1 MRENILLISTP
12 MRVQVLPDHLPAG
25 DPKLKPEG
33 LLLSAML
40 LDVNKSTTGWF
51 RLAPSCRETTK
62 HYSRQKRCVICSYIY
77 TYDAYDHARGSFLKI
92 VNKTTFLY
100 VYVRFIDKI
109 ESDFLRTL
117 ANRLQVF
124 MQYE

>member
-12 MRVQVLPDHLPAG
+12 MRVQVLLDHLPAG

-51 RLAPSCRETTK
+51 RLAPSCGETTK
-62 HYSRQKRCVICSYIY
+62 HYSRQKRCVICSL
-77 TYDAYDHARGSFLKI
+77 TYDHARGSFLKI
-92 VNKTTFLY
+92 VN
-100 VYVRFIDKI
+100 
-109 ESDFLRTL
+109 
-117 ANRLQVF
+117 
-124 MQYE
+124 